1 MNVGAKEMIAI
12 LAVLVIIFMTLQG
25 SQETQ
30 VVVLDRQPE
39 YIPTPVF
46 IGGGPRRPQRRRGH
60 HGHHGHHGPHHGPKI
75 VPIKPIK
82 PPILIPKIPIKI
94 PIKKLNKD
102 LVPGG
107 GDGGGYPG
115 DPYPGL

>member
-82 PPILIPKIPIKI
+82 PPVLIPKIPIK
-94 PIKKLNKD
+94 KRNKD

-107 GDGGGYPG
+107 GNGGGYPS

>member
-1 MNVGAKEMIAI
+1 MNIGTKEMIGIAAI
-12 LAVLVIIFMTLQG
+12 LVILFMSFKG

-60 HGHHGHHGPHHGPKI
+60 RGHHGHHGHHGP
-75 VPIKPIK
+75 
-82 PPILIPKIPIKI
+82 
-94 PIKKLNKD
+94 KD
-102 LVPGG
+102 RPH
-107 GDGGGYPG
+107 
-115 DPYPGL
+115 